1 MSKPKIMMTR
11 GVLIYSFF
19 LFTYILCFSQEYEK
33 NIELSFDQKIDSI
46 INDGIRK
53 MAFPGAQILIY
64 KRDSILISKSYG
76 HHTYDSLIPVKSNDL
91 YDLASVTKILASTL
105 ALMKLYELYNID
117 LEAPFSNLFP
127 LLKRSNKKNHSLKQI
142 LSHSAGWIP
151 YLTHQNLVYKKN
163 GGFRKK
169 TLSHLKSSHFPDQVI
184 DCLFVHKDYQNKIF
198 KRIKKTN
205 ITKQGEMVYSG
216 LIYFFIPTLVK
227 KISGL
232 SFRRFL
238 SYHFFEPMG
247 LNRITFLPTQ
257 KFSKIEIVPTEKDS
271 IFRKQLVH
279 GWVHDEAASLMGG
292 ISGNAG
298 LFANTKSIFPLA
310 KMLMQDG
317 LYDEKRYLNSET
329 ISLFTKRTY
338 PNGTN
343 PRGLGFNKP
352 SVEYDKE
359 RYPSAM
365 VSPES
370 FGHSGY
376 TGTMVWV
383 DPTNK
388 FFLILL
394 TNRVY
399 PYRTQRGIYDLNIR
413 SSILDY
419 AVQN

>member
-1 MSKPKIMMTR
+1 MPKPKILMTR
-11 GVLIYSFF
+11 EILIHSFF
-19 LFTYILCFSQEYEK
+19 LFTYISCFSQEFERK
-33 NIELSFDQKIDSI
+33 IESTFSQKIDSI
-46 INDGIRK
+46 INYGIQK
-53 MAFPGAQILIY
+53 KAFPGAQVLIY
-64 KRDSILISKSYG
+64 KRDSILINKSYG
-76 HHTYDSLIPVKSNDL
+76 YHTYDSLIPVKANDL

-163 GGFRKK
+163 GIFKKK
-169 TLSHLKSSHFPDQVI
+169 TLSHSKSSDFPDQVI
-184 DCLFVHKDYQNKIF
+184 DCLFIHKDYQNKIF
-198 KRIKKTN
+198 RRIKKTN

-216 LIYFFIPTLVK
+216 LIYFFIPALVK

-298 LFANTKSIFPLA
+298 LFANAKSIFPLI

-317 LYDEKRYLNSET
+317 LYDGKRYLNAET

-343 PRGLGFNKP
+343 PRGLGFDKP

-383 DPTNK
+383 DPTYK

-399 PYRTQRGIYDLNIR
+399 PYRTQRGLYDLNIR

>member
-1 MSKPKIMMTR
+1 MPKSKIIMTR
-11 GVLIYSFF
+11 GVSIYYCF
-19 LFTYILCFSQEYEK
+19 LFTYITCFSQEFERK
-33 NIELSFDQKIDSI
+33 IESPFSQKIDSI
-46 INDGIRK
+46 INYGIQRK
-53 MAFPGAQILIY
+53 AFPGAQVLIY

-76 HHTYDSLIPVKSNDL
+76 YHTYDSLIPVKANDL

-127 LLKRSNKKNHSLKQI
+127 LLKRGNKKNHSLKQI

-169 TLSHLKSSHFPDQVI
+169 TLSHSKSFDFPDQVI

-198 KRIKKTN
+198 RRIKKTN

-216 LIYFFIPTLVK
+216 LIYFFIPALVK

-232 SFRRFL
+232 SFRKFL

-247 LNRITFLPTQ
+247 LDRITFLPTQ
-257 KFSKIEIVPTEKDS
+257 KFSKIDIVPTEKDS

-298 LFANTKSIFPLA
+298 LFANTKSIFPLI
-310 KMLMQDG
+310 KMLIQNG
-317 LYDEKRYLNSET
+317 LYDEKRYLNAET

-343 PRGLGFNKP
+343 PRGLGFDKP
-352 SVEYDKE
+352 SIEYDKE
-359 RYPSAM
+359 RYPSSM
-365 VSPES
+365 VSAES

>member
-1 MSKPKIMMTR
+1 MPKSKIIMTR
-11 GVLIYSFF
+11 GVSIYYCF
-19 LFTYILCFSQEYEK
+19 LFTYITCFSQEFK
-33 NIELSFDQKIDSI
+33 RKIESPFSQKIDSI
-46 INDGIRK
+46 INYGIQRK
-53 MAFPGAQILIY
+53 AFPGGQVLIY

-76 HHTYDSLIPVKSNDL
+76 YHTYDSLIPVKANDL

-127 LLKRSNKKNHSLKQI
+127 LLKRGNKKNHSLKQI

-169 TLSHLKSSHFPDQVI
+169 TLSHSKSFDFPDQVI
-184 DCLFVHKDYQNKIF
+184 DCLFVHKDYQSKIF
-198 KRIKKTN
+198 RRIKKTN

-216 LIYFFIPTLVK
+216 LIYFFIPALVK

-232 SFRRFL
+232 SFRKFL

-247 LNRITFLPTQ
+247 LDRITFLPTQ
-257 KFSKIEIVPTEKDS
+257 KFSKIDIVPTEKDS

-298 LFANTKSIFPLA
+298 LFANTKSIFPLI
-310 KMLMQDG
+310 KMLIQNG
-317 LYDEKRYLNSET
+317 LYDEKRYLNAET
-329 ISLFTKRTY
+329 ISLFTKRTF

-343 PRGLGFNKP
+343 PRGLGFDKP
-352 SVEYDKE
+352 SIEYDKE

-365 VSPES
+365 VSAES

-383 DPTNK
+383 DPTHK

-399 PYRTQRGIYDLNIR
+399 PYRTQRGLYDLNIR